1 MKTKE
6 IDERFDKEF
15 PNCEAEFC
23 GCYEGD
29 LSDKWIKGR
38 KKLIKFISTLRQ
50 SVLEEVREK
59 MPKKREIL
67 WGQDRVTP
75 MMDNPVF
82 AVIRG
87 TLSNGQEYEHITDIV
102 ENYEITRKIQEC
114 MSTHNGELSSEVFDA
129 KVFSHTDM
137 ESEIF
142 NHDYHINPENRED
155 VGFNDCHDQVT
166 SLINNLIEER

>member
-6 IDERFDKEF
+6 IDERFDNQFRYCFYSDET
-15 PNCEAEFC
+15 AEVVK
-23 GCYEGD
+23 
-29 LSDKWIKGR
+29 S
-38 KKLIKFISTLRQ
+38 FIHTELQ
-50 SVLEEVREK
+50 SVLEEVRGGL
-59 MPKKREIL
+59 PKKREIL

-75 MMDNPVF
+75 MMHNPVF

-87 TLSNGQEYEHITDIV
+87 TLSNGQNYEHITDIV

-114 MSTHNGELSSEVFDA
+114 LSTHKGELRSEVFDA

-155 VGFNDCHDQVT
+155 VGFNEYHDQVT
-166 SLINNLIEER
+166 SLINNLIEEK